1 MNIIV
6 PVKFVPDLVEELKID
21 DAGARLDPDWVRLKV
36 NEFDEHAIEEAVLLK
51 ERGVGPV
58 TVIALDADCAEDVLY
73 TAAAKGVDRIIKLC
87 GDFGDGV
94 NSHALARL
102 LAPVIQELQPGLV
115 LTGVQAHNDLDG
127 PLGPLLAE
135 CLGYPYVGYIAGV
148 SVNDHQATLRKE
160 FPGGLIVEMEVGL
173 PAVLGIQAAEQPPRY
188 VAFSKIRQ
196 AAKTTQ
202 IGDWPVNDID
212 WSHAPVIDRMYQPE
226 SSHRAEMIQ
235 GDVHTVAD
243 KLVKI
248 LVETGAI

>member
-1 MNIIV
+1 M
-6 PVKFVPDLVEELKID
+6 
-21 DAGARLDPDWVRLKV
+21 
-36 NEFDEHAIEEAVLLK
+36 
-51 ERGVGPV
+51 
-58 TVIALDADCAEDVLY
+58 
-73 TAAAKGVDRIIKLC
+73 AAAKGVDRIIKLC
-87 GDFGDGV
+87 GDFGEGV

-102 LAPVIQELQPGLV
+102 LSPVIQELQPDLI

-135 CLGYPYVGYIAGV
+135 LLGYPYVGYIAGV
-148 SVNDHQATLRKE
+148 SINDNQATIRKE

-173 PAVLGIQAAEQPPRY
+173 PVVLGIQAAEQPPRY

-202 IGDWPVNDID
+202 IGEMPVNDVD
-212 WSHAPVIDRMYQPE
+212 WSQSPVIGRMYQPE

-235 GDVHTVAD
+235 GDVHAVAD

-248 LVETGAI
+248 LIEAGAI